1 MCGYE
6 MDGCDYTIQD
16 GLPVPT
22 GKDGTSLDFEII
34 ATAPASVGEPE
45 DTKLHGRLGYF
56 GASYVAKRIFG
67 ADTKEN
73 RDRARRGQAA
83 MGTFKKGRGAVF
95 SVGTTEWAWGL
106 AEGNPYVDRIT
117 RNVLDWF
124 LK

>member
-1 MCGYE
+1 MTNRRDQTYYE
-6 MDGCDYTIQD
+6 S
-16 GLPVPT
+16 
-22 GKDGTSLDFEII
+22 SLQGRIGNFD
-34 ATAPASVGEPE
+34 AS
-45 DTKLHGRLGYF
+45 F
-56 GASYVAKRIFG
+56 VAKRIFG

-73 RDRARRGQAA
+73 RERARRGQAA

-117 RNVLDWF
+117 RNVLDRF